1 MRKECNERM
10 GKGVSGQ
17 DWNTNKLLLLFVC
30 LPLIVVCCMIVV
42 VVCLPLIVSIKAS
55 SQIVFDSIQ
64 YLMLAIQIPSN
75 T

>member
-1 MRKECNERM
+1 MKEWE
-10 GKGVSGQ
+10 KG
-17 DWNTNKLLLLFVC
+17 LLVKTEIQVNCCCLFVC

-55 SQIVFDSIQ
+55 SQIVFDSVQ